1 MPSSQ
6 YFASCPKGL
15 EQLLLQEL
23 SSLGALDV
31 RETVAGVYFSAE
43 PQLVYSV
50 CMWSRL
56 ANKVFL
62 PVVNGPVQE
71 ADDLYRLAGTIPW
84 EAHFLPNAKM
94 RVDFSGTND
103 LIRHTNFG
111 GQLIKDAVVDRLRD
125 VHGERPS
132 VSKDDPDLIVNA
144 RLSRG
149 KVHISLDLS
158 GDSLHRRGY
167 RAGQGI
173 APLKENL
180 AAALLIRSGWP
191 EIAKAGGALIDPMCG
206 SATFLIEGAM
216 MAADIA
222 PGILRKRFGF
232 HGWKQFD
239 ETLFAP
245 VKDGALERKRQ
256 GLAGKLPEIRGYDID
271 PSVLDR
277 AEDNIYAAGL
287 GKVVRVSKKA
297 INEFKKP
304 THKEI
309 DTGLVIC
316 NPPYGE
322 RLGEIDGLRNTYHQL
337 AQSIKTEL
345 PGWQFGVFT
354 GNPELG
360 KELRL
365 RARKKF
371 KFFNGTIPS
380 ELLLFDIVSGDQAT
394 LRESKEGKED
404 KTQQYNGSLHQRPL
418 SPGAEM
424 VANRIAKNR
433 KRLASWL
440 NKENIQCYRVYDADM
455 PEYSAAID
463 VYGNEL
469 HIQEYAAPA
478 SVDERK
484 AQTRFDELVH
494 ATAATF
500 KVEEDKLHTK
510 ERRRNKGKRQYEKL
524 HSGAAENSHFF
535 EVNEGQ
541 AKLLVN
547 LQDYLDTGLF
557 LDHRPLRKRIFE
569 EAKGKKFLNLFCYT
583 ATATV
588 HAALGGASSSVSV
601 DMSNTY
607 IDWAARNFALN
618 NVHKTRHLL
627 ERADCITWLKQ
638 CREGFDIIM
647 LDPPS
652 FSNSKKM
659 DDVLDIQKDHVQLIE
674 RCMDILLPG
683 GKLYFSN
690 NFRKFKLDDAL
701 LNKYQVEDIKQATL
715 DVDFSGNSKIHHCW
729 EISAK

>member
-1 MPSSQ
+1 
-6 YFASCPKGL
+6 
-15 EQLLLQEL
+15 
-23 SSLGALDV
+23 
-31 RETVAGVYFSAE
+31 
-43 PQLVYSV
+43 
-50 CMWSRL
+50 
-56 ANKVFL
+56 
-62 PVVNGPVQE
+62 
-71 ADDLYRLAGTIPW
+71 
-84 EAHFLPNAKM
+84 
-94 RVDFSGTND
+94 
-103 LIRHTNFG
+103 
-111 GQLIKDAVVDRLRD
+111 
-125 VHGERPS
+125 
-132 VSKDDPDLIVNA
+132 
-144 RLSRG
+144 
-149 KVHISLDLS
+149 
-158 GDSLHRRGY
+158 
-167 RAGQGI
+167 
-173 APLKENL
+173 
-180 AAALLIRSGWP
+180 
-191 EIAKAGGALIDPMCG
+191 
-206 SATFLIEGAM
+206 
-216 MAADIA
+216 
-222 PGILRKRFGF
+222 
-232 HGWKQFD
+232 
-239 ETLFAP
+239 
-245 VKDGALERKRQ
+245 
-256 GLAGKLPEIRGYDID
+256 
-271 PSVLDR
+271 
-277 AEDNIYAAGL
+277 
-287 GKVVRVSKKA
+287 
-297 INEFKKP
+297 
-304 THKEI
+304 
-309 DTGLVIC
+309 
-316 NPPYGE
+316 
-322 RLGEIDGLRNTYHQL
+322 
-337 AQSIKTEL
+337 
-345 PGWQFGVFT
+345 
-354 GNPELG
+354 
-360 KELRL
+360 
-365 RARKKF
+365 
-371 KFFNGTIPS
+371 
-380 ELLLFDIVSGDQAT
+380 
-394 LRESKEGKED
+394 
-404 KTQQYNGSLHQRPL
+404 
-418 SPGAEM
+418 M